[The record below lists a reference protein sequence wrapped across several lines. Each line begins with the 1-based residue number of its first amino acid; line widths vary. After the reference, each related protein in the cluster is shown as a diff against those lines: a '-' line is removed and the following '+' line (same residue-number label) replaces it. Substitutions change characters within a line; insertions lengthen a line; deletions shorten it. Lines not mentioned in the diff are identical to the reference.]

1 MRNKFILPL
10 MVATMIV
17 GLTQTSYATQEDFEY
32 PPTEF
37 TPRVTA
43 LYSMNAEMAKAGKEV
58 FYIPKLEELPDIK
71 NTVADVLDYRNQRYR
86 FAAVY
91 DGYFNPAVYEAL
103 VRKQDG
109 TYTVTPKAVEKYGG
123 SSLRELNILG
133 YDAMLKSESISN
145 IQVVNGTDVTADYNV
160 ESMDNNTDVDL
171 NTALMGVYKAVGKPQ
186 YDITYVMARD
196 DSLKLETSPIQ
207 KEISGLAEK
216 VNIDTSAGKTYVFST
231 RTNPALYWKQAVK
244 DGIVYDADVDA
255 RGVADKTAM
264 YSGSTSKQNAI
275 TLGEF
280 CSFAWN
286 LMHIYGE
293 PVMTDSEK
301 NILLQAYGS
310 SVPYNNATEDQVVA
324 IENMI
329 AKGIISPDDD
339 AEDLSFSSPLKL
351 KYYLTLLM
359 RIKDKDSRKTYKD
372 VKITM
377 DAAMLGKNFYKAN
390 VTAETSSIRGFRKA
404 QSAVSVSNYFDYS
417 INLNELKSM
426 AQTLGGNQNMSQD
439 LYISQHLGIKD
450 SDGNIFPLNVQ
461 VSTYSRKVYSPD
473 IDGKLNQSTYNAE
486 TDGPLVAFGVS
497 DGVRDGRLRLRL
509 VSFNINELLQ
519 DGQYQLVLIGTNNQI
534 SNRSFYV
541 NPGGGDYESSGTNL
555 TSRNGNADDGLLT
568 EGDSDI
574 EYSNEA
580 YIEDMVQ
587 VHDEQGVEAALSYY
601 RDLIREN
608 PDWTDEEKAALRRAA
623 TTGQGLSATDT
634 TIYYMTISPGSESRI
649 TVKTENGDKT
659 LQDIMTN
666 GTERDGARYATNK
679 PDSMSFVKL
688 SDSVY
693 QVNNCP
699 QSIGDIFKNKSTNDK
714 IYQAF
719 SYQDKELLVSTEWLK
734 SIKAIDSVS
743 ENGSLLTITTFANNI
758 YVDKQKKVIVVGSV
772 VYDTKNIGDGDTL
785 LWYKTNSGEFYV
797 NYRAVFGWT
806 GDAML
811 FKSEGN
817 KVSVNIDPEMTA
829 TGRLS
834 IHRGTIAGPNSTFT
848 FSKHPNYPG
857 GYPMTENTILGNW
870 ITYVANP
877 TLDQNGNES
886 MEDKDWLFV
895 FKPKTIYYNGKY
907 IEKDDKS
914 ARQILQQRLGI
925 NVDSI
930 DSNLIVYA
938 YPLYKKEEHY
948 QNGMP
953 EGMTWDQKYGY
964 VYTPENPSS
973 TNDFWSNYFSL
984 NTDTASA
991 TSGRPKF
998 ALPLLKNGNRVIS
1011 LNYNSYK
1018 ITKADGTEEQ
1028 LPYGQYIVA
1037 TENNDD
1043 DSAGQSSG
1051 TNTLYSAEVGGTTGF
1066 KRNSQLM
1073 SGIKGVQISPAVT
1086 SPALWITGLNQVKLD
1101 QIPITNNDRDTR
1113 IMYGSDL
1120 AKKYKDNAG
1129 NASLSVGDFKIPFD
1143 SIKDINFARVLSTQ
1157 QYKGVYS
1164 STTFTSFTLDP
1175 NAGKGGAAEK
1185 MENLATG
1192 LLNSKLPNIDWGKY
1206 KLDRILEDYDFFMAI
1221 AMILILHILPKVMF
1235 VLFMVLLMLGMP
1247 AIRNARWWQVF
1258 CHKYFDVYK
1267 LLTFGASN
1275 VDSINYIRVF
1285 WQSIIAMSICAL
1297 FMDGNILYIFSWIAQ
1312 FLAMLANH

>member
-1 MRNKFILPL
+1 
-10 MVATMIV
+10 MV
-17 GLTQTSYATQEDFEY
+17 
-32 PPTEF
+32 
-37 TPRVTA
+37 
-43 LYSMNAEMAKAGKEV
+43 N
-58 FYIPKLEELPDIK
+58 
-71 NTVADVLDYRNQRYR
+71 
-86 FAAVY
+86 
-91 DGYFNPAVYEAL
+91 
-103 VRKQDG
+103 
-109 TYTVTPKAVEKYGG
+109 
-123 SSLRELNILG
+123 
-133 YDAMLKSESISN
+133 
-145 IQVVNGTDVTADYNV
+145 
-160 ESMDNNTDVDL
+160 
-171 NTALMGVYKAVGKPQ
+171 
-186 YDITYVMARD
+186 
-196 DSLKLETSPIQ
+196 
-207 KEISGLAEK
+207 
-216 VNIDTSAGKTYVFST
+216 
-231 RTNPALYWKQAVK
+231 
-244 DGIVYDADVDA
+244 
-255 RGVADKTAM
+255 
-264 YSGSTSKQNAI
+264 
-275 TLGEF
+275 
-280 CSFAWN
+280 
-286 LMHIYGE
+286 
-293 PVMTDSEK
+293 
-301 NILLQAYGS
+301 
-310 SVPYNNATEDQVVA
+310 
-324 IENMI
+324 
-329 AKGIISPDDD
+329 
-339 AEDLSFSSPLKL
+339 
-351 KYYLTLLM
+351 
-359 RIKDKDSRKTYKD
+359 
-372 VKITM
+372 
-377 DAAMLGKNFYKAN
+377 
-390 VTAETSSIRGFRKA
+390 
-404 QSAVSVSNYFDYS
+404 
-417 INLNELKSM
+417 
-426 AQTLGGNQNMSQD
+426 
-439 LYISQHLGIKD
+439 
-450 SDGNIFPLNVQ
+450 
-461 VSTYSRKVYSPD
+461 
-473 IDGKLNQSTYNAE
+473 
-486 TDGPLVAFGVS
+486 
-497 DGVRDGRLRLRL
+497 
-509 VSFNINELLQ
+509 
-519 DGQYQLVLIGTNNQI
+519 
-534 SNRSFYV
+534 
-541 NPGGGDYESSGTNL
+541 
-555 TSRNGNADDGLLT
+555 
-568 EGDSDI
+568 
-574 EYSNEA
+574 
-580 YIEDMVQ
+580 
-587 VHDEQGVEAALSYY
+587 VHDDQGVEAALSYY
-601 RDLIREN
+601 RELIREN

-623 TTGQGLSATDT
+623 TTGQGLAATDT
-634 TIYYMTISPGSESRI
+634 TIYYMSISPGSESRI
-649 TVKTENGDKT
+649 TIKTENGDKT
-659 LQDIMTN
+659 LQEIMTN
-666 GTERDGARYATNK
+666 GMERDGARYATNK
-679 PDSMSFVKL
+679 QDSMSFVKL

-699 QSIGDIFKNKSTNDK
+699 QSIGDIFKNKSTDDK

-734 SIKAIDSVS
+734 SIKAIDSVA

-829 TGRLS
+829 TGRMS
-834 IHRGTIAGPNSTFT
+834 IHRGTIIGPNSGFT
-848 FSKHPNYPG
+848 FSKHPNFPG
-857 GYPMTENTILGNW
+857 GYPMTENTVLGNW

-907 IEKDDKS
+907 LEKDDKS
-914 ARQILQQRLGI
+914 SRQILQQRLGI

-991 TSGRPKF
+991 TSGRPRF
-998 ALPLLKNGNRVIS
+998 ALPLIKNGNYILS

-1018 ITKADGTEEQ
+1018 ITKEDGTEQQ

-1043 DSAGQSSG
+1043 DSVGQSSG
-1051 TNTLYSAEVGGTTGF
+1051 TNTVYSAELGGSVGY
-1066 KRNSQLM
+1066 KRNSQLV
-1073 SGIKGVQISPAVT
+1073 SGISGVQISPAVT

-1101 QIPITNNDRDTR
+1101 QIPITNNDRDVR

-1129 NASLSVGDFKIPFD
+1129 NASLSVGDFKIPFE

-1157 QYKGVYS
+1157 KYKGVYS

-1175 NAGKGGAAEK
+1175 NAGKGGATEK

-1206 KLDRILEDYDFFMAI
+1206 KLDRLLEDYDFFMAI

-1235 VLFMVLLMLGMP
+1235 VLFMILLMLGMP